1 MWVPESGS
9 GMQSP
14 VAMAMV
20 MQSNLRAVGVNVT
33 LQTMEWGAYIAKLR
47 TKEQDLFAL
56 SWAAGSEDPDMVMY
70 PLFHSSQ
77 WTPNGP
83 NRAMYKN
90 EKFDALLARG
100 AARSPIR
107 PSARRCT
114 ARPSASW
121 SRTPRGS
128 SWTTRSRSPR
138 PRSACRA
145 SSSTRASTSAWR
157 RSASG
162 SGGAGSVGPY
172 LARRLLHLGPVLLGV
187 SVIVFM
193 VLHLAPGDPAE
204 VMLGA
209 NANKEDLDRLRPSSG
224 STSRCTS
231 STCTGSATWLR
242 GDLGRSLWMK
252 RPVLGE
258 VLERFKATLLLTGSA
273 LLLSTLGGIALGI
286 ASATRANSL
295 LDRLSGVASLFG
307 ASMPVFW
314 LGIVLMVIFSLWLGW
329 LPASG
334 MYAPYG
340 GGGLRDLLAHLVL
353 PAVTLAAAS
362 VTIIARLTR
371 ATMLETL
378 GQDYVR
384 TARAKGLGERA
395 VVLRHALKNALI
407 PIVTVVG
414 VQAGYLLGGA
424 VLTETVFAW
433 PGVGTLVVQGI
444 LARDMPLVQGGVLV
458 IALSFVLVNLAVD
471 PLYAWL
477 DPRIRFE

>member
-1 MWVPESGS
+1 
-9 GMQSP
+9 
-14 VAMAMV
+14 
-20 MQSNLRAVGVNVT
+20 VG
-33 LQTMEWGAYIAKLR
+33 R
-47 TKEQDLFAL
+47 F
-56 SWAAGSEDPDMVMY
+56 
-70 PLFHSSQ
+70 
-77 WTPNGP
+77 
-83 NRAMYKN
+83 
-90 EKFDALLARG
+90 
-100 AARSPIR
+100 
-107 PSARRCT
+107 
-114 ARPSASW
+114 
-121 SRTPRGS
+121 
-128 SWTTRSRSPR
+128 
-138 PRSACRA
+138 
-145 SSSTRASTSAWR
+145 
-157 RSASG
+157 
-162 SGGAGSVGPY
+162 

-187 SVIVFM
+187 SVIVFL

-209 NANKEDLDRLRPSSG
+209 NANKEDLERLRTQLGLDRPLYVQYL
-224 STSRCTS
+224 
-231 STCTGSATWLR
+231 TWIAQVAQ

-273 LLLSTLGGIALGI
+273 LFLSTVGGIALGI
-286 ASATRANSL
+286 ASATHANSL
-295 LDRLSGVASLFG
+295 LDRLSAVASLFG

-340 GGGLRDLLAHLVL
+340 GGGIRDLLAHLVL

-384 TARAKGLGERA
+384 TARAKGLGERL
-395 VVLRHALKNALI
+395 VVWRHALKNALI

-414 VQAGYLLGGA
+414 VQTGYLLGGA

-444 LARDMPLVQGGVLV
+444 LARDVPLVQGGVLV

-471 PLYAWL
+471 TLYAWL
-477 DPRIRFE
+477 DPRIKFQ

>member
-1 MWVPESGS
+1 M
-9 GMQSP
+9 
-14 VAMAMV
+14 
-20 MQSNLRAVGVNVT
+20 
-33 LQTMEWGAYIAKLR
+33 
-47 TKEQDLFAL
+47 
-56 SWAAGSEDPDMVMY
+56 
-70 PLFHSSQ
+70 
-77 WTPNGP
+77 GP
-83 NRAMYKN
+83 
-90 EKFDALLARG
+90 F
-100 AARSPIR
+100 
-107 PSARRCT
+107 
-114 ARPSASW
+114 
-121 SRTPRGS
+121 
-128 SWTTRSRSPR
+128 
-138 PRSACRA
+138 
-145 SSSTRASTSAWR
+145 
-157 RSASG
+157 
-162 SGGAGSVGPY
+162 

-187 SVIVFM
+187 SLIVFL

-209 NANKEDLDRLRPSSG
+209 NATKEDLARLRTQLGLDQPLYVQYL
-224 STSRCTS
+224 
-231 STCTGSATWLR
+231 TWISHVAR

-340 GGGLRDLLAHLVL
+340 GGGLRDLFAHLVL

-384 TARAKGLGERA
+384 TARAKGLGERM
-395 VVLRHALKNALI
+395 VVWRHALKNALI

-471 PLYAWL
+471 TLYAWL
-477 DPRIRFE
+477 DPRIKFQ

>member
-1 MWVPESGS
+1 M
-9 GMQSP
+9 
-14 VAMAMV
+14 
-20 MQSNLRAVGVNVT
+20 
-33 LQTMEWGAYIAKLR
+33 
-47 TKEQDLFAL
+47 
-56 SWAAGSEDPDMVMY
+56 
-70 PLFHSSQ
+70 
-77 WTPNGP
+77 
-83 NRAMYKN
+83 
-90 EKFDALLARG
+90 
-100 AARSPIR
+100 IR
-107 PSARRCT
+107 F
-114 ARPSASW
+114 
-121 SRTPRGS
+121 
-128 SWTTRSRSPR
+128 
-138 PRSACRA
+138 
-145 SSSTRASTSAWR
+145 
-157 RSASG
+157 
-162 SGGAGSVGPY
+162 

-187 SVIVFM
+187 SVIVFL

-204 VMLGA
+204 IMLGA
-209 NANKEDLDRLRPSSG
+209 NANKEDLDRLRTQLGLDQPLHVQYLHWIG
-224 STSRCTS
+224 HV
-231 STCTGSATWLR
+231 AR

-258 VLERFKATLLLTGSA
+258 VLERFKATLLLTGCA
-273 LLLSTLGGIALGI
+273 LFLSTVGGIALGI

-295 LDRLSGVASLFG
+295 LDRLSAVASVFG

-314 LGIVLMVIFSLWLGW
+314 LGILLMVIFSLWLGW

-340 GGGLRDLLAHLVL
+340 GGGLTDLLAHLVL

-371 ATMLETL
+371 ATMLEML

-384 TARAKGLGERA
+384 TARAKGLGERP
-395 VVLRHALKNALI
+395 VVWRHALKNALI

-444 LARDMPLVQGGVLV
+444 LARDIPLVQGGVLV

-471 PLYAWL
+471 TLYAWL
-477 DPRIRFE
+477 DPRIKYN